1 MKIYTDDIG
10 TKELR
15 FGRKAQHSITWSS
28 RNPEEVIF
36 FIAATDMTASTALSI
51 DGIRVVKDSDN
62 ASVRFSNPSKQ
73 FMQQATLPKKVADVL
88 CVELNLKYENNDLSE

>member
-15 FGRKAQHSITWSS
+15 FGRKEQHSITWSS
-28 RNPEEVIF
+28 RNPEAVIF
-36 FIAATDMTASTALSI
+36 FIAATDMTANTALSI
-51 DGIRVVKDSDN
+51 DGIRVVKNSDS

-73 FMQQATLPKKVADVL
+73 FMQQATLPK
-88 CVELNLKYENNDLSE
+88 

>member
-1 MKIYTDDIG
+1 MKIFTDDVG

-15 FGRKAQHSITWSS
+15 FGNRAQHSITWSS
-28 RNPEEVIF
+28 RNPEAVIF
-36 FIAATDMTASTALSI
+36 FMASSDVTVSTALSV
-51 DGIRVVKDSDN
+51 DGIRVLKDSDN

-88 CVELNLKYENNDLSE
+88 CAELKLKYENTDLSE